1 MTAELYSDSW
11 LSGEPVYLADMDRCL
26 PSDALSSFPVPGRW
40 RTLEYDADDFSGVM
54 LLGGPE
60 TAAPDITYEL
70 GVTGWHA
77 VSVGVFPHYDEG
89 SEVLVRLS
97 KEDTFS
103 MLRRVGGE
111 MTVHELTIQ
120 PMFWRIADLTDQDMV
135 FGQIS
140 YELSAGEGIGS
151 VESPGA
157 QIAYVKLVPLTDA
170 EVEAYKADR
179 AAAKN
184 KRLFAHNDAHGVHYT
199 YKPTTAEH
207 IRRHIEPYRDTDFGK
222 LCWEAAGGDLLQ
234 YLGNTGR
241 LSTFDGLEDFGPQGY
256 RKLAESWRT
265 FRDAGVDPFEVA
277 LEHTHEIGMEFHAG
291 YRMTGFYY
299 PPPIDYFNYGA
310 SFYKYH
316 PELRSIDRDGNAAP
330 RMSYAFPAVR
340 EYVLSVFREIAQYD
354 VDGVSLL
361 YNRRPPYV
369 DYDPP
374 IVEGFKQETG
384 RDPREIDDADPEW
397 LSYRAR
403 TMTGFM
409 RELREAMEDE
419 ARKQGRRKIQIS
431 AVVMGSEE
439 ENLYNALDLGA
450 WVSEGLIDT
459 LAPYTSKPRL
469 DSMSPSWT
477 DPGDVENWVSM
488 TRGTAAS
495 WRSTSCLAS
504 RARRTSGAWRRSC
517 TRRAASSSSSGTA
530 TSGAP
535 TSPGRTTRC
544 GAWVTRTT
552 SWPGA
557 APASQ
562 TCPRPAR
569 RCAGLATGTCT
580 TRRPG
585 RRQTWVR
592 QLTAGQRV
600 LGEARI
606 PERPERVPAGRR
618 TCRATRCPG
627 GGGPWSTGL
636 RGSPA

>member
-120 PMFWRIADLTDQDMV
+120 PMFWRIADLTDQDLV

-374 IVEGFKQETG
+374 IVEGFKAGDGTG
-384 RDPREIDDADPEW
+384 PAGDRRRRPGMAVIPRQDDDRVHERAQRGDGGRGPQAGQAQGTDIGRRHGQRGGEPLQRPRPGGVGLGGADRHPGP
-397 LSYRAR
+397 LHV
-403 TMTGFM
+403 
-409 RELREAMEDE
+409 EAE
-419 ARKQGRRKIQIS
+419 ARQHVP
-431 AVVMGSEE
+431 VVDG
-439 ENLYNALDLGA
+439 
-450 WVSEGLIDT
+450 
-459 LAPYTSKPRL
+459 
-469 DSMSPSWT
+469 
-477 DPGDVENWVSM
+477 PGDVENWVSM
-488 TRGTAAS
+488 TRGTELRAGAQHHAS
-495 WRSTSCLAS
+495 PAERGGLPAHGG
-504 RARRTSGAWRRSC
+504 ARVRGG
-517 TRRAASSSSSGTA
+517 RRAALLLGRRRRARQLLPVVRLAAAPGSQGRGPGLERRRRA
-530 TSGAP
+530 RPAHGRHAGAQAWRLGHALP
-535 TSPGRTTRC
+535 DARVGGQTWLRTTYC
-544 GAWVTRTT
+544 GTT
-552 SWPGA
+552 GS
-557 APASQ
+557 
-562 TCPRPAR
+562 R
-569 RCAGLATGTCT
+569 
-580 TRRPG
+580 
-585 RRQTWVR
+585 
-592 QLTAGQRV
+592 
-600 LGEARI
+600 E
-606 PERPERVPAGRR
+606 
-618 TCRATRCPG
+618 
-627 GGGPWSTGL
+627 GPYT
-636 RGSPA
+636 

>member
-1 MTAELYSDSW
+1 MTAEQYSDSW
-11 LSGEPVYLADMDRCL
+11 LSGEPIYLADMDRCL
-26 PSDALSSFPVPGRW
+26 PSDALSPFPLPGRW
-40 RTLEYDADDFSGVM
+40 RMLEYDADDFSGVM

-60 TAAPDITYEL
+60 TAAPEITYPVN
-70 GVTGWHA
+70 VTGWHA
-77 VSVGVFPHYDEG
+77 VSIGVFPHYEEG
-89 SEVLVRLS
+89 SEILVRLS
-97 KEDTFS
+97 GEDTFS
-103 MLRRVGGE
+103 MVRRVSGE
-111 MTVHELTIQ
+111 MSVHELTIY
-120 PMFWRIADLTDQDMV
+120 PMFWRIVDLTDQDLV

-140 YELSAGEGIGS
+140 YELSGGGGIGS
-151 VESPGA
+151 VESPSA
-157 QIAYVKLVPLTDA
+157 QVAYVKLVPLTDA
-170 EVEAYKADR
+170 EVEAHKADR

-207 IRRHIEPYRDTDFGK
+207 VRRHIEPYRDTDFGK

-234 YLGNTGR
+234 YLGKTGR

-277 LEHTHEIGMEFHAG
+277 LEHTHELGMEFHAG

-316 PELRSIDRDGNAAP
+316 PDLRSIDRDGNAAP

-374 IVEGFKQETG
+374 IVDGFKQETG

-419 ARKQGRRKIQIS
+419 ASRQGRRKIEIS
-431 AVVMGSEE
+431 AVVMGTEE
-439 ENLYNALDLGA
+439 ENLYNALNLRA

-459 LAPYTSKPRL
+459 LAPYTSKPTL

-477 DPGDVENWVSM
+477 DPKDVESWVSLTKGTDCELALNIMPRQQSAEDFRRMAALVYEAGGEQLFFWDGDVGRANFS
-488 TRGTAAS
+488 
-495 WRSTSCLAS
+495 RSYDSLRRLGHKEDILAWN
-504 RARRTSGAWRRSC
+504 GA
-517 TRRAASSSSSGTA
+517 GE
-530 TSGAP
+530 P
-535 TSPGRTTRC
+535 DMP
-544 GAWVTRTT
+544 
-552 SWPGA
+552 
-557 APASQ
+557 
-562 TCPRPAR
+562 
-569 RCAGLATGTCT
+569 
-580 TRRPG
+580 
-585 RRQTWVR
+585 
-592 QLTAGQRV
+592 TAGTPVRR
-600 LGEARI
+600 LGDWDMHYQ
-606 PERPERVPAGRR
+606 
-618 TCRATRCPG
+618 TPG
-627 GGGPWSTGL
+627 
-636 RGSPA
+636 